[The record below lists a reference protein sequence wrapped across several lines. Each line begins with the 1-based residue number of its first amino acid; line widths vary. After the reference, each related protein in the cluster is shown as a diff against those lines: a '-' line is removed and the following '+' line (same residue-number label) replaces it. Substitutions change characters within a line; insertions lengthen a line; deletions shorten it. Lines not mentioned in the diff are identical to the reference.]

1 MLLKILLVLGVIAA
15 VYFIFFKKSTPV
27 AKQPNADTASKKSDD
42 DTMVPCEAC
51 GVFVSVKEAFIKEG
65 KYYCSKSCMEGA

>member
-1 MLLKILLVLGVIAA
+1 MLLKILLIVGVIAA
-15 VYFIFFKKSTPV
+15 VYFLFFKKPAPIEGGRKS
-27 AKQPNADTASKKSDD
+27 DGGSKKPDD

-65 KYYCSKSCMEGA
+65 KYYCSKSCMEAN